1 MFPSGILQEIQ
12 MEIPNGVNPILLI
25 AIPLGLTFVIPLLGF
40 ISKNIGKY
48 IPILAMIFNV
58 VVAGTLI
65 PRVIKEPIIVSLGGF
80 PPPFCINLMVDPLSA
95 FLAALIALIGL
106 MISIYATDYI
116 RKGATQNYHMLYL
129 LLLVGATGIVLTG
142 DIFNLFVF
150 YEILCISS
158 YALVAYNG
166 DKPGIESGMKY
177 LIQGTVGSGLIL
189 MGIALLY
196 GNFGTL
202 NMAHI
207 AQNIDSITQLSI
219 FLPLILL
226 IAGFGVEAALFP
238 LNAWLPDAHS
248 SAPSSISAIL
258 SGIAIKMGVYA
269 IIRIIFTLFGA
280 SSMLHFILFVGLFT
294 LLVGE
299 LAAFR
304 QNNIKRMLAYSSTGQ
319 IGLIIFAFGLATAL
333 GIKGALFQITSHALA
348 KALLFLAVGYM
359 IYRSGSMEINSLAG
373 MGKKM
378 PLISLAFTIGVF
390 SLIGFPPFIGFSSKF
405 LIVKATLAQHDL
417 LLTILLAFILLATV
431 IEGAYF
437 LRVIQTLYFKSNV
450 QLTAQPRQ
458 ITSLAA
464 LIPICLLMVLIIGIG
479 IYPEVLSKIL
489 DCAAGMLLDRGEY
502 IRSVLP

>member
-1 MFPSGILQEIQ
+1 MDIS
-12 MEIPNGVNPILLI
+12 NGVNPALLI
-25 AIPLGLTFVIPLLGF
+25 AIPLGLTFAIPLCGF
-40 ISKNIGKY
+40 ISKRIGEY
-48 IPILAMIFNV
+48 IPILGMIFNL
-58 VVAGTLI
+58 VVAITLI
-65 PRVIKEPIIVSLGGF
+65 PRVIREPIIVSLGGF
-80 PPPFCINLMVDPLSA
+80 PPPFCINLMADPLGV

-116 RKGATQNYHMLYL
+116 KKGATQNYHMLYL

-150 YEILCISS
+150 FEILCISS
-158 YALVAYNG
+158 YALVAYDG

-196 GNFGTL
+196 GKFGTL
-202 NMAHI
+202 NMAHL
-207 AQNIDSITQLSI
+207 AQNIHSTTPLST
-219 FLPLILL
+219 FLPLALL
-226 IAGFGVEAALFP
+226 ITGFGVEAALFP

-280 SSMLHFILFVGLFT
+280 SSLFHFILFLGLFT

-319 IGLIIFAFGLATAL
+319 IGLIIFAFGLASTL
-333 GIKGALFQITSHALA
+333 GIKGALFQMTSHALA

-359 IYRSGSMEINSLAG
+359 IYRSGSIKINSLAG

-378 PLISLAFTIGVF
+378 PLVSLAFAIGVF
-390 SLIGFPPFIGFSSKF
+390 SLIGFPPFVGFSSKF
-405 LIVKATLAQHDL
+405 LIVKATLAQHDSV
-417 LLTILLAFILLATV
+417 LTILLGFVLLATI

-437 LRVIQTLYFKSNV
+437 LKVIQTIYFKD
-450 QLTAQPRQ
+450 TAQQTVQPWQ
-458 ITSLAA
+458 GTSLAA
-464 LIPICLLMVLIIGIG
+464 LIPICILMVLIVGIG

-489 DCAAGMLLDRGEY
+489 NAAAGMLLDREAY
-502 IRSVLP
+502 IRNVLP

>member
-1 MFPSGILQEIQ
+1 MDVSNGI
-12 MEIPNGVNPILLI
+12 NPVLLI
-25 AIPLGLTFVIPLLGF
+25 AIPLGLTFAIPLLGF
-40 ISKNIGKY
+40 ISKHISKY
-48 IPILAMIFNV
+48 IPILGMMFNL
-58 VVAGTLI
+58 VVAITLI
-65 PRVIKEPIIVSLGGF
+65 PRVINEPIIVKLGGF
-80 PPPFCINLMVDPLSA
+80 PPPFCINLMVDSLGV

-106 MISIYATDYI
+106 MISIYAVDYI
-116 RKGATQNYHMLYL
+116 KKGATQNYHMLYL
-129 LLLVGATGIVLTG
+129 LLLIGATGIVLTG

-150 YEILCISS
+150 FEILCISS

-166 DKPGIESGMKY
+166 DKPGIESGVKY
-177 LIQGTVGSGLIL
+177 LVQGTIGSGLIL

-207 AQNIDSITQLSI
+207 AQKINSTTQISI
-219 FLPLILL
+219 FLPLALL
-226 IAGFGVEAALFP
+226 ITGFGVEAAMFP

-269 IIRIIFTLFGA
+269 VIRILFTLFGA
-280 SSMLHFILFVGLFT
+280 SSLLHGILFVGLLT

-299 LAAFR
+299 FAAFR

-319 IGLIIFAFGLATAL
+319 IGLIICAFGIASAM

-348 KALLFLAVGYM
+348 KALLFLCVGYM

-373 MGKKM
+373 MGKRM
-378 PLISLAFTIGVF
+378 PLISFAFAIGVF
-390 SLIGFPPFIGFSSKF
+390 SLIGFPPFVGFASKF

-417 LLTILLAFILLATV
+417 LLTIFLGFVLLATI

-437 LRVIQTLYFKSNV
+437 LKVIQTIYFKDTIQQTNQSRNG
-450 QLTAQPRQ
+450 
-458 ITSLAA
+458 TSVAA
-464 LIPICLLMVLIIGIG
+464 LIPICILMVLIICIG
-479 IYPEVLSKIL
+479 IYPDVLSKIL
-489 DCAAGMLLDRGEY
+489 NSAAGMLLDRGEY

>member
-1 MFPSGILQEIQ
+1 MHISDGL
-12 MEIPNGVNPILLI
+12 NPVLLI
-25 AIPLGLTFVIPLLGF
+25 AVPLGLTFAIPLCGF
-40 ISKNIGKY
+40 ISKRITKY
-48 IPILAMIFNV
+48 IPILGMIFNL
-58 VVAGTLI
+58 VVALTLI
-65 PRVIKEPIIVSLGGF
+65 PRVIKAPIVVSLGGF
-80 PPPFCINLMVDPLSA
+80 PPPFCINLMADPLGV

-116 RKGATQNYHMLYL
+116 RKGAIQIYHMLYL

-207 AQNIDSITQLSI
+207 ARNIHSTTQLSV
-219 FLPLILL
+219 FVPLALL
-226 IAGFGVEAALFP
+226 ITGFGVEAAMFP

-269 IIRIIFTLFGA
+269 IMRIIFTLFGA
-280 SSMLHFILFVGLFT
+280 SSLLHFILLMGLLT
-294 LLVGE
+294 LLIGE

-319 IGLIIFAFGLATAL
+319 IGLIIFAFGLASTL
-333 GIKGALFQITSHALA
+333 GVTGALFQITSHALA

-378 PLISLAFTIGVF
+378 PLVSIAFAIGVF

-417 LLTILLAFILLATV
+417 LLTILLGFVLLATI

-437 LRVIQTLYFKSNV
+437 LKVIQTIYFKGDRKQS
-450 QLTAQPRQ
+450 AQPRQ
-458 ITSLAA
+458 RTSLAA
-464 LIPICLLMVLIIGIG
+464 LIPIAILMVLIIGIG
-479 IYPEVLSKIL
+479 IYPDVLSKIL
-489 DCAAGMLLDRGEY
+489 NSAAGMLLERGEY
-502 IRSVLP
+502 INSVLP